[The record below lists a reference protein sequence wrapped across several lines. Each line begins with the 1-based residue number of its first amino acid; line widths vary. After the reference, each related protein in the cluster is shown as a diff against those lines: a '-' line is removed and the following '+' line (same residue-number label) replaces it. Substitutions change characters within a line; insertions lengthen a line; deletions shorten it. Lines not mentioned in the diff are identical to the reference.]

1 MVKGYGSQAACNKT
15 GLQGRNAPHWPSS
28 IRFTTDGE
36 RVRFVY
42 FSLLFATAYWF
53 LVSLVRLI
61 IAKRNVNVI
70 VESPERNANVN
81 ALERAW
87 TAENP
92 KVEEE
97 D

>member
-1 MVKGYGSQAACNKT
+1 M
-15 GLQGRNAPHWPSS
+15 
-28 IRFTTDGE
+28 
-36 RVRFVY
+36 RFVY
-42 FSLLFATAYWF
+42 FSVLIATTYWF

-61 IAKRNVNVI
+61 LAKRNVNVI
-70 VESPERNANVN
+70 VESPERNAKVN

-92 KVEEE
+92 KVEEG

>member
-1 MVKGYGSQAACNKT
+1 MKF
-15 GLQGRNAPHWPSS
+15 
-28 IRFTTDGE
+28 ITDGE

-42 FSLLFATAYWF
+42 FSLLLATAYWF

-87 TAENP
+87 TVEKP

>member
-1 MVKGYGSQAACNKT
+1 M
-15 GLQGRNAPHWPSS
+15 
-28 IRFTTDGE
+28 
-36 RVRFVY
+36 RFVY

-53 LVSLVRLI
+53 LVSLVRFI

-70 VESPERNANVN
+70 VMIETPERNANVN

-87 TAENP
+87 TAETP

>member
-1 MVKGYGSQAACNKT
+1 M
-15 GLQGRNAPHWPSS
+15 
-28 IRFTTDGE
+28 
-36 RVRFVY
+36 RFVY

-53 LVSLVRLI
+53 LVSLVRFI

-70 VESPERNANVN
+70 IETPERNANVN

-87 TAENP
+87 TAETP

-97 D
+97 DQG

>member
-1 MVKGYGSQAACNKT
+1 
-15 GLQGRNAPHWPSS
+15 
-28 IRFTTDGE
+28 
-36 RVRFVY
+36 
-42 FSLLFATAYWF
+42 
-53 LVSLVRLI
+53 VRLI